1 MILFIIIYTVTL
13 YKPICLQFSKL
24 AEPTVWKD
32 AATQMFYSLS
42 VGFGAMITFASYN
55 NFHNNVVRDAM
66 IVVTLDAATCVFA
79 GVTVFSI
86 LGYRQHIT
94 GIPVTE
100 VGHYLTS
107 CNTNSLSLRFL
118 DNLTCS

>member
-1 MILFIIIYTVTL
+1 M
-13 YKPICLQFSKL
+13 
-24 AEPTVWKD
+24 WKD
-32 AATQMFYSLS
+32 AATQMFYSIS

-55 NFHNNVVRDAM
+55 NIHNNIVRDAI
-66 IVVTLDAATCVFA
+66 IVVALDAGTCVFA

-100 VGHYLTS
+100 VRLFKKLKNN
-107 CNTNSLSLRFL
+107 CARLKVLRGDAL
-118 DNLTCS
+118 VAAS